1 MICDDTGLLRFT
13 LRKIKC
19 EFIEP
24 RAPNNFMTT
33 ICRIV
38 VIKNCRL
45 EGVKSFTSI
54 YCLSALV
61 HKQCF
66 AIDDDSIFRT
76 FKRQVCLR
84 SIAFYSSSFC
94 ASASALRVC
103 LSGIRYWFSIT
114 PTPARRSSSI
124 APFLSPFAIFS
135 LAIFIAASFSGVA
148 T

>member
-1 MICDDTGLLRFT
+1 MICDNMGLLRFT

-33 ICRIV
+33 TCRIV
-38 VIKNCRL
+38 VIKIVDWRELN
-45 EGVKSFTSI
+45 FTSI
-54 YCLSALV
+54 YCLSGLV

-66 AIDDDSIFRT
+66 AINDDSIFRT
-76 FKRQVCLR
+76 FKRQVCLVVLLL
-84 SIAFYSSSFC
+84 SSSFC

-103 LSGIRYWFSIT
+103 LSGIKYWFSIT

>member
-1 MICDDTGLLRFT
+1 MICDNTGLLRFT
-13 LRKIKC
+13 LRKIKF

-24 RAPNNFMTT
+24 RAPNNFMATT
-33 ICRIV
+33 CRIV
-38 VIKNCRL
+38 AIKL
-45 EGVKSFTSI
+45 SAGGVKSFTSI

-76 FKRQVCLR
+76 FKRRVCLVVLLL
-84 SIAFYSSSFC
+84 SSSFC

-114 PTPARRSSSI
+114 PTPAGEALPLR
-124 APFLSPFAIFS
+124 PFIPFRHFS

>member
-1 MICDDTGLLRFT
+1 MICDDTGLLGFT

-19 EFIEP
+19 VFIEP

-33 ICRIV
+33 TCRIV

-66 AIDDDSIFRT
+66 AVDDDSIFRT
-76 FKRQVCLR
+76 FKRQVCLVVLLF
-84 SIAFYSSSFC
+84 IKQF
-94 ASASALRVC
+94 LRISKCITSLFKRHQILV
-103 LSGIRYWFSIT
+103 SIT